1 MVDLAE
7 QAHQFVLLTGSKQLQ
22 ASLNKDFFPR
32 SNPGPNQHT
41 KMARIVLGIVAVI
54 ASFMLVDSLTCNKCS
69 LSLLGYCISSS
80 TETCADNTTTCFT
93 AKACKSPRNFQML
106 TPFPF
111 KHHTAAQA
119 SFTSVLPKHCD
130 AQTHRSASTPQ
141 CSQLPN
147 QYHMSFPKLPDFA
160 GFSSQG
166 CGVSSIG
173 CNATGNDTLLTF
185 SYNIKSECCS
195 GDKCNPIN
203 LTSDAP
209 ATKLT
214 FTAAI
219 GAALLASVWG
229 SMQ

>member
-1 MVDLAE
+1 
-7 QAHQFVLLTGSKQLQ
+7 
-22 ASLNKDFFPR
+22 
-32 SNPGPNQHT
+32 
-41 KMARIVLGIVAVI
+41 MARIVLGIVAVI

-69 LSLLGYCISSS
+69 LSLLGYCISSG
-80 TETCADNTTTCFT
+80 TENCAGNTTTCFT
-93 AKACKSPRNFQML
+93 AKA
-106 TPFPF
+106 
-111 KHHTAAQA
+111 
-119 SFTSVLPKHCD
+119 
-130 AQTHRSASTPQ
+130 
-141 CSQLPN
+141 
-147 QYHMSFPKLPDFA
+147 SFPKLPDFA

-173 CNATGNDTLLTF
+173 CNATSNDTLLTF
-185 SYNIKSECCS
+185 SYDIKSECCS